1 MVQKGSRP
9 LNPMAARPR
18 EPGQTQAPQP
28 GQVPGLLGMIPGAE
42 AFGKKPGP
50 LGMRAVSSDAM
61 QKILRLKQEMGVA
74 QASAP
79 IPVMAGGGSPHP
91 EMVSADQL
99 GAGLFG
105 GAMPTEVAPSVDP
118 GTVKEPVA
126 PTLPTPPSPM
136 AFGQPQ
142 PPVTAPVLQ
151 EDPEEKKLPTTE
163 PPSDPTKDPKFMKT
177 PMHAIAGSGAESR
190 IYQNLRYDPEW
201 AESIL
206 WKAAPE
212 RRKHFAES
220 RVGEI
225 DWSSLF
231 TAFDIR
237 QEVTVWKTPQ
247 DIKAVFRTMS
257 ADDEVAVRRILSEDY
272 AKTDA
277 EYEVGTIIT
286 TVAAGLVSIAGS
298 KLPSL
303 PPPKTKLEDR
313 VKIMRERIDFV
324 LRLPY
329 TLLTDLAINYAWFVM
344 RVSDAQRAGDLGN
357 G

>member
-18 EPGQTQAPQP
+18 EPGQPQAPQQ
-28 GQVPGLLGMIPGAE
+28 GMNPGLLGLIPGAE
-42 AFGKKPGP
+42 AFGKKTGP
-50 LGMRAVSSDAM
+50 LGMRAVSSEAM

-79 IPVMAGGGSPHP
+79 IPVMAGEAPQQVAASQM
-91 EMVSADQL
+91 E
-99 GAGLFG
+99 AGFFG
-105 GAMPTEVAPSVDP
+105 IPQQEEPQAPA
-118 GTVKEPVA
+118 KEPVA
-126 PTLPTPPSPM
+126 PSLPTPPSPM

-142 PPVTAPVLQ
+142 PPVQAPVPQ
-151 EDPEEKKLPTTE
+151 EAAGEKELPTTE
-163 PPSDPTKDPKFMKT
+163 PPADPTKDPKFMKT
-177 PMHAIAGSGAESR
+177 PMHAIAASGAESR

-201 AESIL
+201 ADSIL
-206 WKAAPE
+206 WKASPE
-212 RRKHFAES
+212 RRRHFAKD

-237 QEVTVWKTPQ
+237 QEVVVWKTPQ
-247 DIKAVFRTMS
+247 PIKAVFRTMS
-257 ADDEVAVRRILSEDY
+257 ADDEVAVRRVLSEDY

-286 TVAAGLVSIAGS
+286 TVAAGLVSIAGNR
-298 KLPSL
+298 LPAL
-303 PPPKTKLEDR
+303 PPPKTNLADR
-313 VKIMRERIDFV
+313 VKIMRERIEFV